1 MDSACVTRVFRVFRE
16 VEGTPGLLSTLPVM
30 AQKCAKR
37 TVLERPISCP
47 FNANRE
53 RRRRVLAAP
62 IGLDVL
68 AEDPEQ
74 EPAHSSQTARAENA
88 TFHKWADPSYWA
100 RPFCWGWRP
109 ARHAWRPAARWW

>member
-1 MDSACVTRVFRVFRE
+1 MRHKSLQGIPRK
-16 VEGTPGLLSTLPVM
+16 VEGTFGLLSTLPVM

-53 RRRRVLAAP
+53 RRRRALAAL

-68 AEDPEQ
+68 PI
-74 EPAHSSQTARAENA
+74 TRAG
-88 TFHKWADPSYWA
+88 
-100 RPFCWGWRP
+100 PFVTDS
-109 ARHAWRPAARWW
+109 